1 AHHRVRD
8 LLVVSEVAL
17 SLVLLVAAGLLIRS
31 FVKLLEVDP
40 GFRPDHVLTVSIPLP
55 ASRYPEAGQQ
65 AAFFQRL
72 LERVREL
79 PGVRAAGAVTDV
91 PLFGGSST
99 GFDVEGRPLAAPHE
113 RPMTECRSATPDYF
127 GVMGMTLVAGR
138 AFTANDMADAP
149 PVAVIN
155 E

>member
-1 AHHRVRD
+1 

-40 GFRPDHVLTVSIPLP
+40 GFRPDHVLNVSIPLP
-55 ASRYPEAGQQ
+55 ASRYPEAAQQ

-79 PGVRAAGAVTDV
+79 PGVRAAGAVTDLPSV
-91 PLFGGSST
+91 GGTST
-99 GFDVEGRPLAAPHE
+99 GFGVEG
-113 RPMTECRSATPDYF
+113 
-127 GVMGMTLVAGR
+127 VAR
-138 AFTANDMADAP
+138 C
-149 PVAVIN
+149 
-155 E
+155 